1 MHTHTKTPLVYI
13 SNLYDD
19 INKQIY
25 YKEKS
30 IQYMCNIVLNCNI
43 IYKPRNSN
51 KVLEVKEKKRK
62 ELATD
67 GLKWARTPRFSGCV

>member
-1 MHTHTKTPLVYI
+1 
-13 SNLYDD
+13 
-19 INKQIY
+19 
-25 YKEKS
+25 
-30 IQYMCNIVLNCNI
+30 MCNIVLNCNI

-67 GLKWARTPRFSGCV
+67 GLKWARTPRFSGCVKP